1 MAGGAAVAGEP
12 RRRGRP
18 KGSGNKRARDL
29 KGFIDARYGA
39 SAAQQSAAMC
49 MVTPAELK
57 AAGGSMA
64 KARVNK
70 ALELVQ
76 HVRRAQ
82 EGRDDWLRQLV
93 REELRGLADELPDQ
107 LAKAMERSIKRIGE
121 AAAGFGLK
129 DALKMIGDELAD
141 LLPYTDQRQPLAMEV
156 KGAGFAPSVV
166 VQMDGAA
173 QLMPRDATDAEF
185 IEVFEPGTALVAPM
199 KSHDMQQVLDL
210 AEKLDARAAD

>member
-1 MAGGAAVAGEP
+1 MSGGSVAP
-12 RRRGRP
+12 AKRGRP
-18 KGSGNKRARDL
+18 KGSTNRRAKDL
-29 KGFIDARYGA
+29 QGFIAAKYGA
-39 SAAQQSAAMC
+39 SAAQQSAALC

-76 HVRRAQ
+76 HVRKAQ
-82 EGRDDWLRQLV
+82 EGRDDWLRQIV
-93 REELRGLADELPDQ
+93 REELRGLAGELPDDV
-107 LAKAMERSIKRIGE
+107 ARAIERSIKRIGE

-156 KGAGFAPSVV
+156 KGEGVAPSVV
-166 VQMDGAA
+166 VQIEGYA
-173 QLMPRDATDAEF
+173 QAMPSEATDAEF
-185 IEVFEPGTALVAPM
+185 IEVFSVGAGQVAQS
-199 KSHDMQQVLDL
+199 KSHEGQQALEFVD
-210 AEKLDARAAD
+210 EPDARAAD